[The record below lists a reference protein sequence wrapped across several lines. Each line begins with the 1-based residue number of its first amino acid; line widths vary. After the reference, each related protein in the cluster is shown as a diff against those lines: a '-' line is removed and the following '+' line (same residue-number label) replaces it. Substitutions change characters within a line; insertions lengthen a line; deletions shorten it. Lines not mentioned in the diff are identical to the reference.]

1 MIDEIFQITNINLS
15 KSITTHTLFVC
26 KYFKSEKKKEKKRDN
41 TFIDLLVQIL
51 SYLVVK

>member
-15 KSITTHTLFVC
+15 KSITTHTLFVSKYC
-26 KYFKSEKKKEKKRDN
+26 KRGKKRKKKTQK
-41 TFIDLLVQIL
+41 FIDLLVQIL